1 MLLTVVPTAAA
12 RDANDARTTR
22 LTCAIPR
29 YFLGPALNCARLVLE
44 GRRGARPSGFTEWSE
59 DAMNRVRRGSSKSM
73 RVRSGRGARCV
84 LPLGGVQCEN
94 LKKFFRV
101 AVGRGRGRS
110 TFGRSVEFV
119 RFVLM
124 MTGAK
129 TRPVDVARC
138 GVTKRASSRAL
149 RAYECGSCL
158 RTVPCLRRAAQIG
171 CRSPRRSTTWSPKAR
186 RGWFLMVFAPK
197 TPRGSHG
204 SAGGELV
211 LFYSDK

>member
-1 MLLTVVPTAAA
+1 MERRWHKSCPVSVVEVDAGAKRRRASRFAA
-12 RDANDARTTR
+12 RGGGSSAK
-22 LTCAIPR
+22 IW
-29 YFLGPALNCARLVLE
+29 FS
-44 GRRGARPSGFTEWSE
+44 GRRWERK
-59 DAMNRVRRGSSKSM
+59 GSFN
-73 RVRSGRGARCV
+73 VYI
-84 LPLGGVQCEN
+84 
-94 LKKFFRV
+94 F
-101 AVGRGRGRS
+101 

-129 TRPVDVARC
+129 TRPVDVARY

-197 TPRGSHG
+197 NPAGQSRECRWSTCTFYIREVMSIAGIVRAHKPARRGEGFVAG
-204 SAGGELV
+204 SETVPGSCAEP
-211 LFYSDK
+211 